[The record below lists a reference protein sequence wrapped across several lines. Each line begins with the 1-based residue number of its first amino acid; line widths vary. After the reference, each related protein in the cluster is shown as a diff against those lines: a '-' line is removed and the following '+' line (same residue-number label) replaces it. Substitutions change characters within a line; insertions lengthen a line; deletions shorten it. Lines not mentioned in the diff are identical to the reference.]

1 MEFCPGIV
9 LPYKNIY
16 LKSLPEFFNLQEKNK
31 QICTDPINPT
41 MHEGIIIDLFYDGI
55 WQTPMKDT
63 YWIHDNIL
71 LANATRYKLVYLSTI
86 IFIFQNT

>member
-1 MEFCPGIV
+1 MDFCPGIV
-9 LPYKNIY
+9 LPYTNIY
-16 LKSLPEFFNLQEKNK
+16 LKSLFESFNLQVENK
-31 QICTDPINPT
+31 HIRTDPINPT
-41 MHEGIIIDLFYDGI
+41 MHEDLIFDLFYDGM
-55 WQTPMKDT
+55 WQKPMKNT